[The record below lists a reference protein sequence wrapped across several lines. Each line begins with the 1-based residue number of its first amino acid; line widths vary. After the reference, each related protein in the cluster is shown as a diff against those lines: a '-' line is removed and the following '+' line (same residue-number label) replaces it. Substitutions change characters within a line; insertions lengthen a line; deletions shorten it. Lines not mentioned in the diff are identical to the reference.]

1 MKKLWK
7 SIFLTL
13 MLLAG
18 TASAYSDPGQ
28 GRGREQEL
36 RQPQQDQV
44 QPSYNGERDI
54 QRDNQRDTQRDTQ
67 REMQR
72 NERNI
77 GDADPNARAPS
88 RNNGRMTPEERSDLR
103 RQINEA
109 GQDIYSG
116 KYKR

>member
-1 MKKLWK
+1 MKKLCK

-13 MLLAG
+13 LLLAG
-18 TASAYSDPGQ
+18 AASAYSDPSQ
-28 GRGREQEL
+28 GRGQGG
-36 RQPQQDQV
+36 RQQGQA
-44 QPSYNGERDI
+44 QPKYDGE
-54 QRDNQRDTQRDTQ
+54 RDNQRETQ

-72 NERNI
+72 NERNV
-77 GDADPNARAPS
+77 GDADPNAPTPS
-88 RNNGRMTPEERSDLR
+88 RNNGRMTPEERSALR

>member
-1 MKKLWK
+1 MKKLCK

-13 MLLAG
+13 LLLAG
-18 TASAYSDPGQ
+18 AASAYSEPGQ
-28 GRGREQEL
+28 GRGREQGG
-36 RQPQQDQV
+36 RQQDQA
-44 QPSYNGERDI
+44 QPRYDGE
-54 QRDNQRDTQRDTQ
+54 RDTQ

-72 NERNI
+72 SERNA
-77 GDADPNARAPS
+77 GDADPNAHTPS
-88 RNNGRMTPEERSDLR
+88 RNNGRMTPEERSALR